1 MQIVKKIIIDLSRKG
16 TANVIDAVQYDV
28 NTRVVEITLL
38 QNGIPWN
45 VPDGVTAAVGYKKS
59 DGTRGLYDQLPD
71 NSKAVSI
78 SGNVITAILVG
89 QVLTVSGMVKASILM
104 HDSNLNQLTTF
115 PFDVNVVPNPSGTE
129 EVSNDYYKYTT
140 MQAVSDAVD
149 AWLTETSEKQ
159 DTFLEAGSKALEV
172 IKETINDGEYAPP
185 IICAAN
191 GEVIAVS
198 DASDRLF
205 RGLHIYGKTTQ
216 NGTPTPEAPVPL
228 ESVGADGNVAV
239 TVCGKNLVDSLFDGN
254 VAYTKYVSHGD
265 DGSVCVNNTSSG
277 TIYPNTKAIVFPAGT
292 YTFSI
297 ERVSGVYSNIY
308 IQYGSNQY
316 SLPLNEAV
324 HKRTITFTEN
334 TSVQLMFAVSA
345 GYSTNYRIQVESG
358 SVATAYEPYKEP
370 QTLTAQ
376 KPTDVSV
383 FLPGIPVTSGG
394 DYTDE
399 NGQQWICDE
408 IDFARGKYVQRVTS
422 RVFDGT
428 EEWKHMYNNGRFGLT
443 EDWGTGNVSGIK
455 TAGIS
460 THYHWNQSADME
472 DKAFRFAG
480 VDNPVKMLY
489 LVDYSFKIPEA
500 EWVNGTQAT
509 NFKEFLAE
517 QYAAGTPVTI
527 QYILTPPI
535 ETDLT
540 AEEIAQYSA
549 LHTNYPN
556 TTIYNDEGAGMEVK
570 YVADTKLY
578 IDNKFAELAS
588 AIVNNA

>member
-172 IKETINDGEYAPP
+172 IKETINDGEDAPP
-185 IICAAN
+185 IICAVN

-198 DASDRLF
+198 DASDRLL
-205 RGLHIYGKTTQ
+205 RGLHLYGKTIQ
-216 NGTPTPEAPVPL
+216 NGTPTPDAPVEL

-239 TVCGKNLVDSLFDGN
+239 TVCGKNLL
-254 VAYTKYVSHGD
+254 KYP
-265 DGSVCVNNTSSG
+265 
-277 TIYPNTKAIVFPAGT
+277 YPRSEKTQGGVT
-292 YTFSI
+292 YTVQNDGGVAI
-297 ERVSGVYSNIY
+297 SGAATGYSDFTLYEEVISKSLAGRFYWNIYGTYSNIVSQLRIFDNDMQIY
-308 IQYGSNQY
+308 ESY
-316 SLPLNEAV
+316 S
-324 HKRTITFTEN
+324 
-334 TSVQLMFAVSA
+334 
-345 GYSTNYRIQVESG
+345 ESG
-358 SVATAYEPYKEP
+358 SLDLANYVGKKLNIVIKRQNNAECSGTCYPMFMMGEAPTAYEAPKIT
-370 QTLTAQ
+370 QTLTVQ
-376 KPTDVSV
+376 KPTNVSV
-383 FLPGIPVTSGG
+383 FLPGIPVSSGG
-394 DYTDE
+394 NYTDE
-399 NGQQWICDE
+399 NGQMWVCDE
-408 IDFARGKYVQRVTS
+408 VDFEKGVYVQRVGKILHK
-422 RVFDGT
+422 GT
-428 EEWKHMYNNGRFGLT
+428 EPRAVTVMGNYVRTYFVGAANTG
-443 EDWGTGNVSGIK
+443 GTFS
-455 TAGIS
+455 
-460 THYHWNQSADME
+460 
-472 DKAFRFAG
+472 KALS
-480 VDNPVKMLY
+480 DYLPY
-489 LVDYSFKIPEA
+489 LVDYTQESEHFYIA
-500 EWVNGTQAT
+500 SNGDLFCFLKSERLSSVDAVGVQAYFADNPLT
-509 NFKEFLAE
+509 VL
-517 QYAAGTPVTI
+517 YVLGT
-527 QYILTPPI
+527 PI

-556 TTIYNDEGAGMEVK
+556 TTIYNDEGAGMGVK
-570 YVADTKLY
+570 YVADTKMY
-578 IDNKFAELAS
+578 IDNKFAELAT
-588 AIVNNA
+588 AILNA